1 MAVLTVKRVGAIGIA
16 LGFAVVEEVN
26 VEEGDHWYVLPK
38 GEVGDPPRVTLVPSQ
53 IVNVS
58 PPASVG
64 TIGNTIISIESD
76 EIQLF

>member
-1 MAVLTVKRVGAIGIA
+1 MAVLTVKRVGAIGVA
-16 LGFAVVEEVN
+16 LGFPVVEEVK
-26 VEEGDHWYVLPK
+26 VDEGDHWYVLPK

-64 TIGNTIISIESD
+64 TFG
-76 EIQLF
+76 

>member
-16 LGFAVVEEVN
+16 LGFAVVEEDKVT
-26 VEEGDHWYVLPK
+26 EGDHWYVLPK

-76 EIQLF
+76 EIQLL